1 MAKVCKPVRLWSSLG
16 ILSLCSML
24 AHADGMLIIGPV
36 PANTPIDIVANVQS
50 EFPGATYI
58 NGGAAGAVTASTFAP
73 GYDLVVLLQPVS
85 ARTPYDVPSMDEGNL
100 AAVMTA
106 IQSRSATAF
115 AIFADSGGTGR
126 PAPHT
131 APDTTATADL
141 VTRLNT
147 ISGLGIGISA
157 INPHLG
163 DDADQLLNAST
174 PFSPGFSSVVRG
186 GFFHHLSKVP
196 ALNSLYL
203 NTLPLANPAALQ
215 DGVYGV
221 LIPSVQS
228 YGGTGACVMA
238 FTDLTLLE
246 DRAYLATNAN
256 KIGPPIIAA
265 ASAAGACSM
274 AVDLVPTIS
283 GPSAPTVGIP
293 APYTVVVTKQGAL
306 TSIDGTVAITLP
318 ADLVLEPSAP
328 TGCIRDSDTLMTCDL
343 AVLAPGGLPNGG
355 SVTIPFF
362 ATPSRVAPGASIS
375 VAVSGVA
382 NESNTLNNSAQ
393 MAISASAGTGT
404 GTGTGTST
412 GVGTGVGTG
421 VTGVPALS
429 QYGQLLVVL
438 SMLSM
443 GAFHFRSTKASNR
456 PPR

>member
-1 MAKVCKPVRLWSSLG
+1 MAKVWKPVRLWSFLG
-16 ILSLCSML
+16 VLSLFSIVV
-24 AHADGMLIIGPV
+24 HAEGMLIIGPV

-58 NGGAAGAVTASTFAP
+58 NGGTAGSVTASTFAP
-73 GYDLVVLLQPVS
+73 NYDLVVLLQPVS
-85 ARTPYDVPSMDEGNL
+85 ALTPYDVPSMDAGNL

-115 AIFADSGGTGR
+115 VIFADSGGTGR

-141 VTRLNT
+141 VARLNT

-174 PFSPGFSSVVRG
+174 PFSSGFSSLVRG

-196 ALNSLYL
+196 ALNSLYV
-203 NTLPLANPAALQ
+203 NALPLANPAALQ

-221 LIPSVQS
+221 MIPSVQS
-228 YGGTGACVMA
+228 YGGSGACVMA

-256 KIGPPIIAA
+256 KIGPPITAA
-265 ASAAGACSM
+265 ASESGACGL

-293 APYTVVVTKQGAL
+293 ASYTVVVTNQGVL
-306 TSIDGTVAITLP
+306 TSINGTVVIALP
-318 ADLVLEPSAP
+318 PNLVLEPSVP
-328 TGCIRDSDTLMTCDL
+328 TGCIRNSGTLMTCEL

-355 SVTIPFF
+355 SVTIPVS
-362 ATPSRVAPGASIS
+362 ATLSRVVPGASIA

-382 NESNTLNNSAQ
+382 NESNTLNNSTQ
-393 MAISASAGTGT
+393 MTISASSGAI
-404 GTGTGTST
+404 T

-421 VTGVPALS
+421 VTGVPTLS
-429 QYGQLLVVL
+429 QYAQLLL
-438 SMLSM
+438 ALLMLSM
-443 GAFHFRSTKASNR
+443 GAFHFRSTRASNK
-456 PPR
+456 PRK

>member
-1 MAKVCKPVRLWSSLG
+1 MAEIWKPVRLWSFLG
-16 ILSLCSML
+16 VLSLFSMV
-24 AHADGMLIIGPV
+24 ANAGGMLIIGPV

-58 NGGAAGAVTASTFAP
+58 NGGTAGSVTASTFAP
-73 GYDLVVLLQPVS
+73 NYDLVVLLQPVS
-85 ARTPYDVPSMDEGNL
+85 ALTPYDVPSMDAGNL

-115 AIFADSGGTGR
+115 VIFADSGGTGR

-141 VTRLNT
+141 VARLNT

-174 PFSPGFSSVVRG
+174 PFSSGFSSLVRG

-196 ALNSLYL
+196 ALNSLYV
-203 NTLPLANPAALQ
+203 NALPLANPAALQ

-228 YGGTGACVMA
+228 YGGSGACVMA

-265 ASAAGACSM
+265 ASASGACGL

-293 APYTVVVTKQGAL
+293 ASYTVVVTNQGAL
-306 TSIDGTVAITLP
+306 TSINGTVVIALP
-318 ADLVLEPSAP
+318 PNLVLEPSVP
-328 TGCIRDSDTLMTCDL
+328 TGCIRNSGTLMTCEL

-355 SVTIPFF
+355 SVTIPVS
-362 ATPSRVAPGASIS
+362 ATLSRVVPGASIA

-382 NESNTLNNSAQ
+382 NESNTLNNSTQ
-393 MAISASAGTGT
+393 VTISASSGAI
-404 GTGTGTST
+404 T
-412 GVGTGVGTG
+412 GVGTS
-421 VTGVPALS
+421 VTGVPTLS
-429 QYGQLLVVL
+429 QYAQLLL
-438 SMLSM
+438 ALLMLSM
-443 GAFHFRSTKASNR
+443 GAFHFRSTRASNK
-456 PPR
+456 PRK